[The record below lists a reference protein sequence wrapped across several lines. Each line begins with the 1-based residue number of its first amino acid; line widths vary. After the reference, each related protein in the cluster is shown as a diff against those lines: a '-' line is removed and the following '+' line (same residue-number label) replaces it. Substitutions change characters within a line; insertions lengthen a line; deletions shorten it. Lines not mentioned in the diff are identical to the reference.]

1 MEELEKYLETNEV
14 ASLMQSI
21 CDKNG
26 KTKVLNEEEHKKFR
40 QFVETMKKYREMS
53 KKGEQ

>member
-1 MEELEKYLETNEV
+1 MEDFEKYLETDEV
-14 ASLMQSI
+14 TSLMQSI

-26 KTKVLNEEEHKKFR
+26 KMKVLNSEEHKRFR

-53 KKGEQ
+53 TKREQ

>member
-1 MEELEKYLETNEV
+1 MEELEKYLETEEV
-14 ASLMQSI
+14 LSLMQSI

-26 KTKVLNEEEHKKFR
+26 KMKVLNEEEHKKFR